1 MTGVVTK
8 GMKVEI
14 SKDAYEVYIIVDDP
28 DLQAPDIQ
36 AALEANGVVYGI
48 DNNAAFEAQNNLG
61 RRVLAAAGSRH
72 TDGNDGWFEPITLH
86 EQTEGEARL
95 GISNI
100 YEGETF
106 GIIHKPTAGS
116 VGVDVFGK
124 KVQPKP
130 GSNVNFFTGPNIKR
144 TETEDQITLEA
155 TIDGNLKMSKGS
167 AEIISEYVIRG
178 DVDYS
183 DGELEFAGSLKIF
196 GDVKG
201 SCSLHVKHNVYIQGS
216 VEDVSIVAG
225 GEVKVKGSFVGR
237 GDGLIRAEGN
247 VEVNV
252 VLNQTIESG
261 ASIEI
266 TKECVNAHLIAMEN
280 ITGHNATVMGGV
292 ITAGNKIELRTLG
305 GELYSTT
312 KAKLGIYE
320 LLTEDIFAINKE
332 IELQK
337 KASDQ
342 LKNEIYL
349 LVRDRIDN
357 KNFTTEKANLLKLL
371 QAKLQEKNDIIKQL
385 ADKKQET
392 SKVMSRKRDC
402 RLTVIGLIH
411 QSVIMEINGVRSAL
425 KQSYKNVTF
434 QELKEEIIRT
444 TNM

>member
-1 MTGVVTK
+1 MTGVITK

-14 SKDAYEVYIIVDDP
+14 STDAYEAYIVVDDP

-36 AALEANGVVYGI
+36 AALEANGIVYGI
-48 DNNAAFEAQNNLG
+48 DNSAAFEAQNNLG
-61 RRVLAAAGSRH
+61 RRVLAATGSRH
-72 TDGNDGWFEPITLH
+72 TDGNDGWFEPIKLR
-86 EQTEGEARL
+86 EQTEGEAKL
-95 GISNI
+95 GIANI
-100 YEGETF
+100 YAGEVF

-116 VGVDVFGK
+116 VGVDVHGK

-130 GSNVNFFTGPNIKR
+130 GNNINIFTGPNIKR
-144 TETEDQITLEA
+144 TETDDQIALEA
-155 TIDGNLKMSKGS
+155 TIDGNLKVGKAS
-167 AEIISEYVIRG
+167 AEIIAEYAIRG
-178 DVDYS
+178 DIDYS
-183 DGELEFAGSLKIF
+183 EGEVEFAGSLKIF

-201 SCSLHVKHNVYIQGS
+201 SCSLHVKHDVYIQGS
-216 VEDVSIVAG
+216 VEDARIIAG

-247 VEVNV
+247 IEVNV

-261 ASIEI
+261 ASIEV
-266 TKECVNAHLIAMEN
+266 TKECVNAHLIAMED
-280 ITGHNATVMGGV
+280 IKGHNATVMGGV
-292 ITAGNKIELRTLG
+292 IAAGNTIELRTLG

-371 QAKLQEKNDIIKQL
+371 QARLQEKNDAIKQL
-385 ADKKQET
+385 TEKSQQT
-392 SKVMSRKRDC
+392 SKVMSHKKNC
-402 RLTVIGLIH
+402 RLTVFGLVH
-411 QSVIMEINGVRSAL
+411 QSVIMEINGVRSGL

-434 QELKEEIIRT
+434 QESKEEIIRT
-444 TNM
+444 NNM